1 MSATVDNTEANAS
14 PPKEFTLR
22 STIALIGAFMAL
34 FCTLGF
40 QNAFGVFQAFY
51 HATILRDHSEFDI
64 AWIGSLLTFMIFFFA
79 APAGVLVDRVGP
91 TPLLTF
97 GAIATI
103 LATFMISLCKE
114 LYQFLLAQGILLGI
128 GNAFLLCP
136 AMATVTR
143 LFDHHR
149 GAANGIMIAGSS
161 IGGIIWPIMLDQLL
175 NKDGVSFGWTFRIVG
190 FVVLPLCLFMVA
202 TIRPAPKTL
211 HDSDREGIELSHGES
226 ESDHKAQGA
235 EGPAAIIKNPT
246 FLILCAGLSVATFG
260 LFSPLFFISTYATD
274 QGLSVSLAFYLVS
287 MLNGASMVG
296 RVSTGFLADRY
307 GNFNLCFLTIAS
319 SGLIAMCWT
328 KATNTVGIIFFALAY
343 GYTSGAMF
351 SLQTPCAAQ
360 LSTPESRGAAVGILF
375 VAPAI
380 PGLVGTPI
388 SGRLLKHGYLA
399 LSMYSGAALLAGA
412 GVVVLLQLEVGV
424 ASTFAPSVGCSA
436 FLMVCQSLL
445 LDAMA

>member
-1 MSATVDNTEANAS
+1 
-14 PPKEFTLR
+14 
-22 STIALIGAFMAL
+22 
-34 FCTLGF
+34 
-40 QNAFGVFQAFY
+40 
-51 HATILRDHSEFDI
+51 
-64 AWIGSLLTFMIFFFA
+64 
-79 APAGVLVDRVGP
+79 
-91 TPLLTF
+91 
-97 GAIATI
+97 
-103 LATFMISLCKE
+103 MISLCKE

-343 GYTSGAMF
+343 GYTSGVSPSDLKKNPPGPNTAVAGHVQSPNPVCRPALDARVEGGCRRHSLCRASNSVSIVFF
-351 SLQTPCAAQ
+351 SRIARSCRLTH
-360 LSTPESRGAAVGILF
+360 SYS
-375 VAPAI
+375 
-380 PGLVGTPI
+380 GLVGTPI

-412 GVVVLLQLEVGV
+412 GLVLIARLRQN
-424 ASTFAPSVGCSA
+424 TK
-436 FLMVCQSLL
+436 LMAKV
-445 LDAMA
+445 

>member
-1 MSATVDNTEANAS
+1 MSATVDNTEANTS

-64 AWIGSLLTFMIFFFA
+64 AWIGSLLTFMIFSFA

-91 TPLLTF
+91 T
-97 GAIATI
+97 GAVSVPTSPRYTAR
-103 LATFMISLCKE
+103 
-114 LYQFLLAQGILLGI
+114 YRQR
-128 GNAFLLCP
+128 FLLCP

-143 LFDHHR
+143 LFDRHR

-190 FVVLPLCLFMVA
+190 FVVLPLCLLMVA
-202 TIRPAPKTL
+202 TIRPAPKTP
-211 HDSDREGIELSHGES
+211 HDSDREGVQLSHGES
-226 ESDHKAQGA
+226 ASDHKAQGA
-235 EGPAAIIKNPT
+235 EGPASIIKNPT

-260 LFSPLFFISTYATD
+260 LFSPLFFISTYAAE

-287 MLNGASMVG
+287 MLNGASMAG
-296 RVSTGFLADRY
+296 RISTGFLADRY

-328 KATNTVGIIFFALAY
+328 KAANTVGIIFFALAY

-412 GVVVLLQLEVGV
+412 GLVLI
-424 ASTFAPSVGCSA
+424 ARCAKTPS
-436 FLMVCQSLL
+436 
-445 LDAMA
+445 